1 MTNKHMKPRRPTE
14 ADLKGNPL
22 IGGSKGLTRAQAQ
35 PEDLEALQGENT
47 IPGDVENATNKE
59 GGVDKAS
66 RLERGK
72 PDRTNG

>member
-1 MTNKHMKPRRPTE
+1 MANKHMKPRLPTD

-22 IGGSKGLTRAQAQ
+22 IGGSKGVTRAQAQ

-47 IPGDVENATNKE
+47 ISGDVENVTNEE

-72 PDRTNG
+72 PDQTNG